1 MKTIDD
7 LKTMKEQSS
16 LHMRR
21 GIRIQVGMGTCGLAA
36 GAKRI
41 YDFFVDALLQ
51 NEIEHA
57 YVTQVGCMGEC
68 AFEPLVEVVDLDG
81 HSIIYCKVNK
91 KMVDDIVESH
101 IKNGKK
107 LEKYSLY
114 RFKK

>member
-1 MKTIDD
+1 MKSIDD
-7 LKTMKEQSS
+7 LKALKEKSS

-21 GIRIQVGMGTCGLAA
+21 GIRIQIGMGTCGLAA
-36 GAKRI
+36 GANRVH
-41 YDFFVDALLQ
+41 DFFVEAL
-51 NEIEHA
+51 ETHKIEHA

-91 KMVDDIVESH
+91 KMVDDIVKSH
-101 IKNGKK
+101 IINGKK

>member
-1 MKTIDD
+1 
-7 LKTMKEQSS
+7 
-16 LHMRR
+16 
-21 GIRIQVGMGTCGLAA
+21 
-36 GAKRI
+36 
-41 YDFFVDALLQ
+41 
-51 NEIEHA
+51 
-57 YVTQVGCMGEC
+57 MGEC

-91 KMVDDIVESH
+91 KMVEDIVESH